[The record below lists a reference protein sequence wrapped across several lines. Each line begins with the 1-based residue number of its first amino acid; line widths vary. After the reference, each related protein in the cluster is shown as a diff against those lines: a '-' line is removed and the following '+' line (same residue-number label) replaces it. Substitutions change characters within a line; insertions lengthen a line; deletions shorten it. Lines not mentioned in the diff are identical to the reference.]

1 MAGALA
7 LTACSAEVA
16 LEPPTP
22 DPASAAVCAELVPA
36 LPATLAGQPA
46 REVTGPRE
54 LVAAWGTPPITVR
67 CGVPQP
73 AALEPTSQCFE
84 VQGVG
89 WFAEPVPEGY
99 LFTTI
104 GRTAFVEVGVPSRY
118 APEADVLVELAP
130 AVSAHDPVQR
140 PCV

>member
-1 MAGALA
+1 MALDQ
-7 LTACSAEVA
+7 
-16 LEPPTP
+16 PTP
-22 DPASAAVCAELVPA
+22 DPAAAAVCADLVPA
-36 LPATLAGQPA
+36 LPATVAGQPA
-46 REVTGPRE
+46 RDVAGPDG
-54 LVAAWGTPPITVR
+54 LAAAWGTPPVTLR

-73 AALEPTSQCFE
+73 AGLEPTSQCFE
-84 VQGVG
+84 VEGVG
-89 WFAEPVPEGY
+89 WFAEQVEGGY

-130 AVSAHDPVQR
+130 AVSASDPVQR

>member
-1 MAGALA
+1 M
-7 LTACSAEVA
+7 LTGCTAEVA
-16 LEPPTP
+16 LEQ
-22 DPASAAVCAELVPA
+22 PAPQGAAAEVCTQLVADLPAAV
-36 LPATLAGQPA
+36 AGQTA
-46 REVTGPRE
+46 RDVTGPATGK
-54 LVAAWGTPPITVR
+54 LTAAWGTPPITLR
-67 CGVPQP
+67 CGVAEP

-84 VQGVG
+84 VEGVG
-89 WFAEPVPEGY
+89 WFAEPATDGY

-130 AVSAHDPVQR
+130 LVREHDPVLQ